1 MYLLRMGEETYKIV
15 YNYRVFLESDIMDK
29 LMDAVTINP
38 ERPTDIVQKIVGTTA
53 DLLLEGLQA
62 KHADEFGYNDAVE
75 RKEKL
80 RKVMD
85 LMDRYDEVHAEL
97 DDGKDCFTLYEDLQ
111 KELENNRFL
120 SRLIGA
126 TAETAAEQ
134 QATVVPTD
142 HQKKQSSRKRSSGQ
156 TK

>member
-15 YNYRVFLESDIMDK
+15 FNYRVFMESDIMEK
-29 LMDAVTINP
+29 LMDSVNLDPNNP
-38 ERPTDIVQKIVGTTA
+38 TSIIQKIVGTTA

-62 KHADEFGYNDAVE
+62 KHSDEFGYNDAVE

-85 LMDRYDEVHAEL
+85 LMDRYDEVHE
-97 DDGKDCFTLYEDLQ
+97 DDGKDCFSLYEDLQ
-111 KELENNRFL
+111 HELENNRFL

-134 QATVVPTD
+134 EATVVPTD
-142 HQKKQSSRKRSSGQ
+142 HQRKQPSKRKSTGQ
-156 TK
+156 NK